1 MTDVLSADRGPSY
14 EDTTDFDDVDRGFVA
29 TRTDPVITA
38 ADGHVVWDCGKYDFI
53 TGDAPDT
60 ANPSLWRQGK
70 LAAKHGLYEL
80 TNGVY
85 QVRGFDLSNMSLVE
99 TDTGVIVIDT
109 LMGNETAAAALA
121 LYREHRGDR
130 PVVAVLITH
139 SHADHFG
146 GTAAVVD
153 AQTPIYAPSGFLEH
167 AVSEN
172 VYAGVAMA
180 RRATYIY
187 AADLPA
193 GPAGQIGAGLGQTT
207 SNGTVSL
214 LAPTVDVTHTGQEAV
229 IDGVRVVFQVTPGTE
244 APAEMNFFFPDQR
257 ALCMAENATHT
268 LHQILTLRGAEVRD
282 ARAWSRYLG
291 EAIRMFG
298 ADTDVV
304 FASHHWP
311 TWGTER
317 ITRFLTQQR
326 DTYAY
331 LHDQTLRRMNQGLV
345 GSEIAED
352 FTLPPAL
359 DGAWSTRGYYGSF
372 SHNVKAI
379 YQRYLGWYDGNP
391 AHLWSLPP
399 EQEASRYVEFMGG
412 PAAVLEKAR
421 ASFEAGELRWTATV
435 VSHVV
440 FADPGNTDARELLAR
455 ALEQLAFGAE
465 NGLWRNIYL
474 RGAEELRGTIA
485 PPAPDLSS
493 PEVLGALTVEQL
505 FDSLGVRVDGLR
517 AADAQVC
524 IDWVFT
530 DLDRT
535 YRTELSN
542 GALIHAD
549 AGHGMGEPA
558 LTVTLTKPALL
569 GVLGT
574 GRLDGLTHTG
584 DAGLVATLLGLLDTV
599 DHQFPMVTP

>member
-1 MTDVLSADRGPSY
+1 MADLDFS
-14 EDTTDFDDVDRGFVA
+14 DQTDFGDVERGFVG
-29 TRTDPVITA
+29 TLDDPVITA
-38 ADGHVVWDCGKYDFI
+38 ADGHVVWDCSKYDFI
-53 TGDAPDT
+53 AGDAPDT

-70 LAAKHGLYEL
+70 LVAKHGLFEL
-80 TNGVY
+80 TDGVY
-85 QVRGFDLSNMSLVE
+85 QVRGLDLSNMSLVE

-109 LMGNETAAAALA
+109 LMSDETAAAALA
-121 LYREHRGDR
+121 LYRKHRGDR
-130 PVVAVLITH
+130 PVKALLITH
-139 SHADHFG
+139 SHADHYG
-146 GTAAVVD
+146 GSAGVAD
-153 AQTPIYAPSGFLEH
+153 ADTPVYAPSGFLAH

-172 VYAGVAMA
+172 VYAGAAMS
-180 RRATYIY
+180 RRAAYIY

-193 GPAGQIGAGLGQTT
+193 GPAGQIGAGLGMAT
-207 SNGTVSL
+207 SNGTISL

-229 IDGVRVVFQVTPGTE
+229 IDGVRVIFQVTPGTE

-282 ARAWSRYLG
+282 VRAWSRYLG
-291 EAIRMFG
+291 EAVRLFG

-317 ITRFLTQQR
+317 ITAFLTQQR

-331 LHDQTLRRMNQGLV
+331 MHDQTLRRMNQGQI
-345 GSEIAED
+345 GTEIAEE

-359 DGAWSTRGYYGSF
+359 DRVWSVRGYYGSF

-391 AHLWSLPP
+391 AHLWSYPP
-399 EQEASRYVEFMGG
+399 EQEATRYVEFMGG
-412 PAAVLEKAR
+412 AAQVLDKAR
-421 ASFEAGELRWTATV
+421 KSLAEGDLRWTATV
-435 VSHVV
+435 TSHVV
-440 FADPGNTDARELLAR
+440 FADPNNAEARELLAT
-455 ALEQLAFGAE
+455 ALEQLGHGAE

-474 RGAEELRGTIA
+474 RGAEELRGPIA
-485 PPAPDLSS
+485 PPPPELAS
-493 PEVLGALTVEQL
+493 PQVLGALTIEQL
-505 FDSLGVRVDGLR
+505 FDSLGVRIDGLR
-517 AADAQVC
+517 AAQATVC

-530 DLDRT
+530 DLNRT

-549 AGHGMGEPA
+549 AGYGSGEP
-558 LTVTLTKPALL
+558 
-569 GVLGT
+569 
-574 GRLDGLTHTG
+574 GLTITLAKPQLIGVIATGKLDHVPHEG
-584 DAGLVATLLGLLDTV
+584 DASLIPTLLGLLDSV
-599 DHQFPMVTP
+599 DHQFPIVTP

>member
-1 MTDVLSADRGPSY
+1 MTDLDY
-14 EDTTDFDDVDRGFVA
+14 TDQTDFGDVERGFVG
-29 TRTDPVITA
+29 TLDDPVITA
-38 ADGHVVWDCGKYDFI
+38 ADGHVVWDCSKYDFI

-70 LAAKHGLYEL
+70 LVAKHGLFEL
-80 TNGVY
+80 TDGVY
-85 QVRGFDLSNMSLVE
+85 QVRGLDLSNMSLVE

-109 LMGNETAAAALA
+109 LMSDETAAAALA
-121 LYREHRGDR
+121 LYRKHRGDR
-130 PVVAVLITH
+130 PVKALIITH
-139 SHADHFG
+139 SHADHYG
-146 GTAAVVD
+146 GSAGVAD
-153 AQTPIYAPSGFLEH
+153 ADTPVYAPSGFLAH

-172 VYAGVAMA
+172 VYAGAAMS
-180 RRATYIY
+180 RRAAYIY

-193 GPAGQIGAGLGQTT
+193 GPAGQIGAGLGMAT
-207 SNGTVSL
+207 SNGTISL

-229 IDGVRVVFQVTPGTE
+229 IDGVRVIFQVTPGTE

-282 ARAWSRYLG
+282 ARAWSRYMG
-291 EAIRMFG
+291 EAVRLFG

-317 ITRFLTQQR
+317 ITAFLTQQR

-331 LHDQTLRRMNQGLV
+331 MHDQTLRRMNQGQI
-345 GSEIAED
+345 GTEIAEE
-352 FTLPPAL
+352 FALPPAL
-359 DGAWSTRGYYGSF
+359 DRVWSVRGYYGSF

-391 AHLWSLPP
+391 AHLWSYPP
-399 EQEASRYVEFMGG
+399 EQEATRYVEFMGG
-412 PAAVLEKAR
+412 AAQVLDKAR
-421 ASFEAGELRWTATV
+421 KSLAEGDLRWTATV
-435 VSHVV
+435 TSHVV
-440 FADPGNTDARELLAR
+440 FADPANAEARELLAT
-455 ALEQLAFGAE
+455 ALEQLGHGAE

-474 RGAEELRGTIA
+474 RGAEELRGPIA
-485 PPAPDLSS
+485 PPPPELAS
-493 PEVLGALTVEQL
+493 PQVLGALTIEQL
-505 FDSLGVRVDGLR
+505 FDSLGVRIDGLR
-517 AADAQVC
+517 AAEATVC

-530 DLDRT
+530 DLNRT

-549 AGHGMGEPA
+549 AGYGSGEPG
-558 LTVTLTKPALL
+558 LTVTLARPQLI
-569 GVLGT
+569 GVIAT
-574 GRLDGLTHTG
+574 GKLDAVQQQG
-584 DAGLVATLLGLLDTV
+584 DASLIATLLGLLDSV
-599 DHQFPMVTP
+599 DHQFPIVTP